1 MAYPKKSD
9 EDKYVRINVTM
20 PPELQDRLIRYCQK
34 EERTM
39 SWCVQKAL
47 DEWLKTKGSK
57 IPFSTS
63 VYWYVLIRTIIC
75 FS

>member
-20 PPELQDRLIRYCQK
+20 PPELQDRLIRYCQE

-47 DEWLKTKGSK
+47 DEWLEKKGEV
-57 IPFSTS
+57 IFPFQPMRIDM
-63 VYWYVLIRTIIC
+63 Y
-75 FS
+75 

>member
-20 PPELQDRLIRYCQK
+20 PPELQDRLIRYCQE

-47 DEWLKTKGSK
+47 DEWLEKKGSDTPSFQPMC
-57 IPFSTS
+57 IDM
-63 VYWYVLIRTIIC
+63 Y
-75 FS
+75 

>member
-20 PPELQDRLIRYCQK
+20 PPELQDRLVRYCQA

-39 SWCVQKAL
+39 SWVIDKAL
-47 DEWLKTKGSK
+47 REWLRERGED
-57 IPFSTS
+57 I
-63 VYWYVLIRTIIC
+63 
-75 FS
+75 

>member
-20 PPELQDRLIRYCQK
+20 PPELQDRLIRYCQE

-39 SWCVQKAL
+39 SWVIDKAL
-47 DEWLKTKGSK
+47 REWLRERGEE
-57 IPFSTS
+57 I
-63 VYWYVLIRTIIC
+63 
-75 FS
+75 

>member
-20 PPELQDRLIRYCQK
+20 PPELQDRLIRYCQE

-39 SWCVQKAL
+39 SWVIDKAL
-47 DEWLKTKGSK
+47 REWLRERGEE
-57 IPFSTS
+57 
-63 VYWYVLIRTIIC
+63 V
-75 FS
+75 